1 MKTYLPAL
9 VLVQLQIQ
17 QCALG
22 NLFKALSVCPLAG
35 AGGLVVNGEKMEG
48 GEGRGITVCMSGR

>member
-9 VLVQLQIQ
+9 ALVQLQIQ

-22 NLFKALSVCPLAG
+22 NLFKALGVCPLVG
-35 AGGLVVNGEKMEG
+35 AGGLVVNDEKMEG
-48 GEGRGITVCMSGR
+48 EEGRGITVFMSGR